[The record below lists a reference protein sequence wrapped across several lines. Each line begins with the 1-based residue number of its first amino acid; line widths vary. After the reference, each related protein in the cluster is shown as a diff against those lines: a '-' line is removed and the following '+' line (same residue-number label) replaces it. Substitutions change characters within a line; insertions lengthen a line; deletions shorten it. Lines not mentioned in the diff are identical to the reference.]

1 MSAEPALIDT
11 NVLVYALFAQRPEH
25 AASLALLES
34 AQEPAPNLVVAP
46 QNLAEF
52 YAVVTNPRRVS
63 TPLSGAAARAEVE
76 KFTLLAGLRILD
88 VPSDVVGRW
97 QALLGRYPVT
107 GRAFYDVQLVAVML
121 AHDVRRIYTFD
132 RKDFERFRELELL
145 TPSVLSPL

>member
-34 AQEPAPNLVVAP
+34 AQEPAANLVVAP

-76 KFTLLAGLRILD
+76 KFMLLAGLRVLD

-97 QALLGRYPVT
+97 QALLGRYPGASALD
-107 GRAFYDVQLVAVML
+107 GRVETVEEGTPVLQSLGREDQRNGVAHRRRAADVGIERAR
-121 AHDVRRIYTFD
+121 VR
-132 RKDFERFRELELL
+132 
-145 TPSVLSPL
+145 